1 MGTITGLSIQK
12 RNSARVNVFIDG
24 EFAFGLALDIAAALR
39 TGQAL
44 SDEEIGALQHRDQ
57 IAVARERAV
66 RLLARR
72 PYSSTEIERN
82 LRKNGFSDEVI
93 DAVKHHLADTE
104 LINDGAFASFW
115 VEQRETFRP
124 RSRMA
129 LRQELQLKGID
140 RDTISDALSVI
151 DEHDSARRLATKQAR
166 RWSQLDED
174 TFRTK
179 LSGYL
184 LRQGF
189 GYDIVREVVR
199 ETWLATKID
208 TEHEGE

>member
-1 MGTITGLSIQK
+1 MGTITGLSIQQ
-12 RNSARVNVFIDG
+12 RNSSRVNVFIDG
-24 EFAFGLALDIAAALR
+24 TFAFGLALDIAAALR
-39 TGQAL
+39 TGQTL
-44 SDEEIGALQHRDQ
+44 SPDDIAALQQRDQ
-57 IAVARERAV
+57 IAQAKERAV

-82 LRKNGFSDEVI
+82 LRKNGFSVEVI
-93 DAVKHHLADTE
+93 DAVRQYLAETE
-104 LINDGAFASFW
+104 LVDDSAFASFW

-140 RDTISDALSVI
+140 RETISEALSTV
-151 DEHDSARRLATKQAR
+151 DETDSARRLATRQAR
-166 RWSQLDED
+166 RWNQLDEE

-189 GYDIVREVVR
+189 GYGIVREVVR
-199 ETWLATKID
+199 ETWLATQ
-208 TEHEGE
+208 TENDE